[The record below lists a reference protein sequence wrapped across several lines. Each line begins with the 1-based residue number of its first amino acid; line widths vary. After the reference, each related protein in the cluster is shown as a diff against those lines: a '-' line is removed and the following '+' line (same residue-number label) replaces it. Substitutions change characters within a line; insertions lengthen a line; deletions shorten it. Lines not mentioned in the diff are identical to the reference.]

1 MEEIVVRYIHFIGIL
16 FLASTLAI
24 ENVLLSKS
32 MSSQSIK
39 RLAVVDGLY
48 GVSALVTLGAGLT
61 LWFAV
66 GKPSEFYTKNPVF
79 HAKVGLFL
87 LIALLSIIPTVF
99 LLKHRKTTAANL
111 SVPQRIIVIKRLEM
125 LLLLVLP
132 LLAALMAR
140 GYGLPSS

>member
-32 MSSQSIK
+32 MSNQGIK
-39 RLAVVDGLY
+39 RLAVIDGLY

-61 LWFAV
+61 LWLVV
-66 GKPSEFYTKNPVF
+66 GKPSEFYTKNPIF

-87 LIALLSIIPTVF
+87 LVGLLSIIPTVF
-99 LLKHRKTTAANL
+99 LLKHRNTTAANL
-111 SVPQRIIVIKRLEM
+111 SVPQRIIVIKRVEM

-132 LLAALMAR
+132 LLATLIAR
-140 GYGLPSS
+140 GYGLSSS

>member
-1 MEEIVVRYIHFIGIL
+1 
-16 FLASTLAI
+16 
-24 ENVLLSKS
+24 
-32 MSSQSIK
+32 
-39 RLAVVDGLY
+39 
-48 GVSALVTLGAGLT
+48 
-61 LWFAV
+61 FAV
-66 GKPSEFYTKNPVF
+66 GKPSEFYTKNPIF

-99 LLKHRKTTAANL
+99 LLKHRNTTAANL